1 MTPRGHAIAF
11 RIWQY
16 CQPRGWDCTMSE
28 VSAALGVPM
37 GSVRAVIK
45 LKNWGGRLRVTK
57 THFRGAGGND
67 YALSA
72 DAVLDGSSN
81 RRVVADLT
89 GAVL

>member
-1 MTPRGHAIAF
+1 
-11 RIWQY
+11 
-16 CQPRGWDCTMSE
+16 
-28 VSAALGVPM
+28 M

-57 THFRGAGGND
+57 THFRGAGGNE

-72 DAVLDGSSN
+72 DALLDGSSN

-89 GAVL
+89 GAAL